1 MRSILAKSH
10 SLLHKGHTDR
20 VRSQRWIQSRWKTCP
35 QFPNAIERPLS
46 LVGDGFAWYSI
57 DGSLRELRQIA
68 HVSAHISQ
76 DHMATAFHFLISKRG
91 GANAFDVFFLG
102 CQRRNG
108 KHKKQRQ
115 KLKRGH
121 CQVIYQSWEKTTY
134 TKTVQIRREDKPVAQ
149 GQKSSCCWISH
160 NAGRALT
167 SDAAASDIS
176 TSFGGSWVAL
186 GSLLIVCLLKLS
198 ANVWCLRRERF
209 NQQQSILSIL

>member
-102 CQRRNG
+102 
-108 KHKKQRQ
+108 
-115 KLKRGH
+115 
-121 CQVIYQSWEKTTY
+121 
-134 TKTVQIRREDKPVAQ
+134 
-149 GQKSSCCWISH
+149 
-160 NAGRALT
+160 